1 MVPKTARN
9 CPLAPNWKINH
20 PLVPVSDK
28 KRRFGPCFKMKSR
41 IWSPK
46 PEINARLVPVPG
58 FFRKIEKE
66 KLNRRNRNGQSIEC
80 RRRATSVRRDSARLA
95 CWAAT
100 QQRSASAPPS
110 RPHRVLQRR
119 RYRVPCRPSLWPLL
133 RQDGELPVHIRSGRP
148 EHRALDAPASPRSAT
163 LVVGLPS
170 RRPRRVVHALPCRDS
185 AVARGPQRHRAER
198 ACREVAL

>member
-1 MVPKTARN
+1 M
-9 CPLAPNWKINH
+9 

-28 KRRFGPCFKMKSR
+28 KRRFGPCFKKKSR

-46 PEINARLVPVPG
+46 LEINARLVPVPG

-148 EHRALDAPASPRSAT
+148 EHHARDMPRARRTGVAAQRDAGCRAPVASAPSGAPRQ
-163 LVVGLPS
+163 V
-170 RRPRRVVHALPCRDS
+170 
-185 AVARGPQRHRAER
+185 RGPTRAGRRHRR
-198 ACREVAL
+198 